1 MLSLTTKAQLDEFLN
16 LIKDHSMITVKEVS
30 DTLKIRFQD
39 AEKLFEILEA
49 KELVEIVGKPDYVG
63 LTRKGRNFK
72 LESKFLDTKKRN
84 MEQHFNVY
92 LGYAIANTDRIIIG
106 IFQNEV
112 ESLAEAFEAGVDS
125 LFIAGTKYEL
135 STLAKIR
142 IFRSDRPEE
151 YNDYLSFK
159 AGKEE
164 VIWNRFNEVLFHV
177 NDLSHFGV
185 EVTRDFIKHNFGAK
199 KEKTSSP
206 PNGFDLDV
214 FISHSHKDKEV
225 AKSIAELISKAF
237 NLTNDRIRCTSAAG
251 FKFKG
256 GTKTMETLRSE
267 VERSKL
273 LIVII
278 SENAV
283 KSHYV
288 LFELGAR
295 WGLQMSHLPLFYNE
309 EGASLLPGP
318 LSNIIGLAM
327 SDNSDMHQFITDV
340 SEYIDVKPQQPKVYN
355 QLINELVLHV
365 AAHDSQKSIQSGNH
379 ISP

>member
-1 MLSLTTKAQLDEFLN
+1 M
-16 LIKDHSMITVKEVS
+16 KDRSMITIKEVS
-30 DTLKIRFQD
+30 GALEIGLQD
-39 AEKLFEILEA
+39 AENLFEILEA
-49 KELVEIVGKPDYVG
+49 KGLVEIVGKPDYVG

-72 LESKFLDTKKRN
+72 LESKFLDIKKEN

-92 LGYAIANTDRIIIG
+92 LGYSIANTDRIIVG
-106 IFQNEV
+106 VFLEDV
-112 ESLAEAFEAGVDS
+112 ETLAEAFEIGSDS
-125 LFIAGTKYEL
+125 IFIAGTKYEL
-135 STLAKIR
+135 STLSSLR
-142 IFRSDRPEE
+142 IFKSDRPEE

-159 AGKEE
+159 ASKED
-164 VIWNRFNEVLFHV
+164 VIWNRHNEVLFHV
-177 NDLSHFGV
+177 NDLAHFGP
-185 EVTRDFIKHNFGAK
+185 EVTRDFIKQSFGTK
-199 KEKTSSP
+199 KQILNSSSKE
-206 PNGFDLDV
+206 FDLDV
-214 FISHSHKDKEV
+214 FISHSHKDKAV
-225 AKSIAELISKAF
+225 AKLIADLISKAF
-237 NLTNDRIRCTSAAG
+237 NLTNERIRCTSAAG
-251 FKFKG
+251 YKFKG

-309 EGASLLPGP
+309 DGASLLPGP

-365 AAHDSQKSIQSGNH
+365 VALDS
-379 ISP
+379 